1 MAVVRLGPKGGVGVI
16 TPPTAE
22 EIVEAEAGLMR
33 VARALG
39 ALMAE
44 REWADAKRH
53 LSQSKQDHGAQ
64 S

>member
-33 VARALG
+33 VVG
-39 ALMAE
+39 AS
-44 REWADAKRH
+44 H
-53 LSQSKQDHGAQ
+53 LSSGRTQRSLRFTSPSHLHR
-64 S
+64 